1 MSMSSATAAE
11 ELSDAPAA
19 IAAPAAT
26 SEVIVDALPY
36 IDHGYD
42 EPGGREAALA
52 MVEEE
57 TRRYRPTK
65 NYLDHLPSL
74 NLSSFESDLM
84 KTEFERL
91 SGRQPMDTLSMKRY
105 ELPTPPPGKMTDVQA
120 WTECVENSGAQL
132 EHQRTRIMN
141 LDLMLDYGAES
152 WKQYNEV
159 LQDMLNRIQ
168 AQLAEVKKAIQE
180 VNWSRKNQQT
190 QVGDKLRQLET
201 SWVGLVSKNYEI
213 EQAIMNME
221 QEHSYLKTQQQTRM
235 AE

>member
-1 MSMSSATAAE
+1 MSS
-11 ELSDAPAA
+11 
-19 IAAPAAT
+19 
-26 SEVIVDALPY
+26 EVVVDALPY

-42 EPGGREAALA
+42 EPGVREAALA

-74 NLSSFESDLM
+74 NLSSYETDLM
-84 KTEFERL
+84 KAEFDRL
-91 SGRQPMDTLSMKRY
+91 ASRQPMDTLSMKRY
-105 ELPTPPPGKMTDVQA
+105 ELPTPPPGKMTDMQA
-120 WTECVENSGAQL
+120 WTECVDNSMAQL

-159 LQDMLNRIQ
+159 LQDMLNRVQ
-168 AQLAEVKKAIQE
+168 GQLADVKKSIQE

-190 QVGDKLRQLET
+190 LVGDRLKQLET
-201 SWVGLVSKNYEI
+201 NWVGLVSKNYEI
-213 EQAIMNME
+213 EQAVLNME
-221 QEHSYLKTQQQTRM
+221 QDYFLLKREEDLKTQGPD
-235 AE
+235 